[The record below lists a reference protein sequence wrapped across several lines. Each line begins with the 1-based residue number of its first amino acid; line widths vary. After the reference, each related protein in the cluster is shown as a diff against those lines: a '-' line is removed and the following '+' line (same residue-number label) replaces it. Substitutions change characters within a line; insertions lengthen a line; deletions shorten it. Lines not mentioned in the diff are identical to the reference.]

1 MKKKLV
7 PLNFKISLTRKF
19 FAILARSTTERKL
32 FLFDTLKGKTDKIFD
47 EHLEVH
53 KELRQRLQVK
63 EDKGQINLLKN
74 VKYSRR
80 LTIEKDLEKNQ
91 FFYSLI
97 NLQLDVTR
105 TFLFYSTLWN

>member
-19 FAILARSTTERKL
+19 FAILARSTTARKL

-91 FFYSLI
+91 FFYLLI

-105 TFLFYSTLWN
+105 TFLFYSTL